1 MQAYYGLTRLVLVY
15 YWLTRCTGLPWYTLN
30 GVTSGLTPYLF
41 NRVALWSTH
50 YRVTLWAYSGLTLS
64 SLSLVYPMAYPLRL
78 LSPLSLLPSLPLSV
92 PPLQI
97 HQLAYAVTLI
107 SSLCVYR
114 GAHSFNSWF
123 TLWLTNNG

>member
-50 YRVTLWAYSGLTLS
+50 YRVTLWAYSLFSLSGLPYGLSSPVTLSALSPPFPS
-64 SLSLVYPMAYPLRL
+64 SLST
-78 LSPLSLLPSLPLSV
+78 
-92 PPLQI
+92 
-97 HQLAYAVTLI
+97 AVTDTPVGI
-107 SSLCVYR
+107 CCN
-114 GAHSFNSWF
+114 AD
-123 TLWLTNNG
+123 